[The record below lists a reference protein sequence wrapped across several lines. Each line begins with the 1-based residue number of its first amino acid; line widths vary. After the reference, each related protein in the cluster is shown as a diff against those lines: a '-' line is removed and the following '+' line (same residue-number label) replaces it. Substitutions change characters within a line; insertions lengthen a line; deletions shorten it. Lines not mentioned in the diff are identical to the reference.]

1 MIIDYV
7 DLHSSIANAELHLHY
22 VNSSMI
28 GYENED
34 KDIEVYI
41 KTSDLGYHEVYA
53 NETVYELADRIGNDI
68 VLVYVNGDEI

>member
-7 DLHSSIANAELHLHY
+7 DLDSDIANATLNLYY
-22 VNSSMI
+22 VNGSMI
-28 GYENED
+28 GYENKE

-53 NETVYELADRIGNDI
+53 TETVYELADRLGNNI
-68 VLVYVNGDEI
+68 VMVYVDGEEV